1 MAENLFP
8 HLKWDQLWAATLE
21 TLYMTALSGVATFVL
36 GIVLGLALFLTAR
49 GGLFHNRTVYSVI
62 SIVVNVFRSIP
73 FIILIVLLIPFTK
86 TVVGTILGANAALP
100 ALIVGAAP
108 FYARLVEIALRE
120 VDKGVIE
127 ATRSMG
133 ARLSTLVFRVLLPES
148 SPALVSGITV
158 TLIALVSYSAMAG
171 VIGAGGLGNLAY
183 LEGFQRNHGDVTGT
197 IIMKK
202 TLTLIAAAT
211 LSALSFASW
220 ADTLTV
226 GASNTPHAEILEQAK
241 PILAKQGIDLEIKPF
256 QDYIL
261 PNTALAGHDIDA
273 NYFQHIPYL
282 NSVLKDHEGDK
293 DYDFVSAGAI
303 HIEPI
308 GIYSKKYKSLK
319 DLPEGGKIIMRDA
332 VSEEGRI
339 LSIFE
344 KEGVIKLKPGIDKV
358 TARISDIVEN
368 PKKLQFTP
376 NVEASLLPQMYNNDE
391 GAAVVI
397 NANYAIDAGLD
408 PVHDPIAVES
418 GENNPYANIITVHR
432 GDEKKKDIVALVN
445 VLHSKE
451 IQDWIRTKYKGAVIP
466 VNN

>member
-49 GGLFHNRTVYSVI
+49 GGLFHNRTVYNVI

-148 SPALVSGITV
+148 SPALVSGMTV

-183 LEGFQRNHGDVTGT
+183 LEGFQRNHGDVTLVATVT
-197 IIMKK
+197 I
-202 TLTLIAAAT
+202 LIIV
-211 LSALSFASW
+211 F
-220 ADTLTV
+220 
-226 GASNTPHAEILEQAK
+226 IIQ
-241 PILAKQGIDLEIKPF
+241 F
-256 QDYIL
+256 C
-261 PNTALAGHDIDA
+261 
-273 NYFQHIPYL
+273 
-282 NSVLKDHEGDK
+282 GD
-293 DYDFVSAGAI
+293 
-303 HIEPI
+303 
-308 GIYSKKYKSLK
+308 
-319 DLPEGGKIIMRDA
+319 
-332 VSEEGRI
+332 
-339 LSIFE
+339 
-344 KEGVIKLKPGIDKV
+344 VI
-358 TARISDIVEN
+358 T
-368 PKKLQFTP
+368 
-376 NVEASLLPQMYNNDE
+376 SLLDK
-391 GAAVVI
+391 
-397 NANYAIDAGLD
+397 
-408 PVHDPIAVES
+408 
-418 GENNPYANIITVHR
+418 R
-432 GDEKKKDIVALVN
+432 
-445 VLHSKE
+445 
-451 IQDWIRTKYKGAVIP
+451 
-466 VNN
+466 

>member
-1 MAENLFP
+1 MAENFFP

-49 GGLFHNRTVYSVI
+49 GGLFHNRTVYNVI

-183 LEGFQRNHGDVTGT
+183 LEGFQRNHGDVTLVATVT
-197 IIMKK
+197 I
-202 TLTLIAAAT
+202 LIIV
-211 LSALSFASW
+211 F
-220 ADTLTV
+220 
-226 GASNTPHAEILEQAK
+226 IIQ
-241 PILAKQGIDLEIKPF
+241 F
-256 QDYIL
+256 C
-261 PNTALAGHDIDA
+261 
-273 NYFQHIPYL
+273 
-282 NSVLKDHEGDK
+282 GD
-293 DYDFVSAGAI
+293 
-303 HIEPI
+303 
-308 GIYSKKYKSLK
+308 
-319 DLPEGGKIIMRDA
+319 
-332 VSEEGRI
+332 
-339 LSIFE
+339 
-344 KEGVIKLKPGIDKV
+344 VI
-358 TARISDIVEN
+358 T
-368 PKKLQFTP
+368 
-376 NVEASLLPQMYNNDE
+376 SLLDK
-391 GAAVVI
+391 
-397 NANYAIDAGLD
+397 
-408 PVHDPIAVES
+408 
-418 GENNPYANIITVHR
+418 R
-432 GDEKKKDIVALVN
+432 
-445 VLHSKE
+445 
-451 IQDWIRTKYKGAVIP
+451 
-466 VNN
+466 

>member
-49 GGLFHNRTVYSVI
+49 GGLFHNRTVYNVI

-183 LEGFQRNHGDVTGT
+183 LEGFQRNHGDVTLVATVT
-197 IIMKK
+197 I
-202 TLTLIAAAT
+202 LIIV
-211 LSALSFASW
+211 FIIQF
-220 ADTLTV
+220 V
-226 GASNTPHAEILEQAK
+226 G
-241 PILAKQGIDLEIKPF
+241 
-256 QDYIL
+256 
-261 PNTALAGHDIDA
+261 DA
-273 NYFQHIPYL
+273 I
-282 NSVLKDHEGDK
+282 
-293 DYDFVSAGAI
+293 
-303 HIEPI
+303 
-308 GIYSKKYKSLK
+308 
-319 DLPEGGKIIMRDA
+319 
-332 VSEEGRI
+332 
-339 LSIFE
+339 
-344 KEGVIKLKPGIDKV
+344 
-358 TARISDIVEN
+358 T
-368 PKKLQFTP
+368 
-376 NVEASLLPQMYNNDE
+376 SLLDK
-391 GAAVVI
+391 
-397 NANYAIDAGLD
+397 
-408 PVHDPIAVES
+408 
-418 GENNPYANIITVHR
+418 R
-432 GDEKKKDIVALVN
+432 
-445 VLHSKE
+445 
-451 IQDWIRTKYKGAVIP
+451 
-466 VNN
+466 